1 MFTSSIPVSSAVACL
16 DSSLTALTEIY
27 MSYINTYLERD
38 IQQLSNVGKLNEF
51 SSFLTYVAARTAQEL
66 NYADIANAIG
76 ITTPTVKAWISILQR
91 SGVIALLEPYHN
103 NISNRLVKRPK
114 LYFMDTG
121 LATYLSRWQCPQT
134 LEAGAMNGAF
144 LETYVVTE
152 IMKSYMHTG
161 EKAHLHYY
169 RDIDKKEIDLLI
181 IEENRFYPIEIKK
194 AKHPRYAV
202 KNFYALQRFGL
213 EVQSGLIMCL
223 CDDLLPANRNNW
235 YCPISVV

>member
-1 MFTSSIPVSSAVACL
+1 MN
-16 DSSLTALTEIY
+16 
-27 MSYINTYLERD
+27 YINTYLERD
-38 IQQLSNVGKLNEF
+38 IQQLSNVGKLHEF
-51 SSFLTYVAARTAQEL
+51 TVFLAYVAARTAQEL
-66 NYADIANAIG
+66 TYADIANAIG
-76 ITTPTVKAWISILQR
+76 ITTPTVKAWISILER

-121 LATYLSRWQCPQT
+121 LAAYLCRWQSQQT
-134 LEAGAMNGAF
+134 LEAGAMDGAF

-161 EKAHLHYY
+161 EQAHLYYY

-181 IEENRFYPIEIKK
+181 IEENRCYPIEIKK
-194 AKHPRYAV
+194 AKHPQHAD
-202 KNFYALQRFGL
+202 KNFSTLHRFGL
-213 EVQSGLIMCL
+213 EIQSGLIMCL
-223 CDDLLPANRNNW
+223 CDDLVPANRNNW